1 MKLKQFTI
9 PKDRREFDILMTKG
23 SQIIS
28 LNDGYSNKR
37 MVYIEGDS
45 TIKSY
50 RSFVLVRIDEGLP
63 PYQSVFIGKYD
74 IRSEEWQYIYLFE
87 VFKPKDPYS

>member
-28 LNDGYSNKR
+28 SNEDYV
-37 MVYIEGDS
+37 VYIKGD
-45 TIKSY
+45 TIEKSY
-50 RSFVLVRIDEGLP
+50 RSFIIVKIDEGLP
-63 PYQSVFIGKYD
+63 PYQSVFIGSVENIHPKY
-74 IRSEEWQYIYLFE
+74 IFE
-87 VFKPKDPYS
+87 VFKPKDPYP

>member
-28 LNDGYSNKR
+28 SNEDYV
-37 MVYIEGDS
+37 VYIKGDS
-45 TIKSY
+45 IEKSY
-50 RSFVLVRIDEGLP
+50 RSFIIVKIDEGLP

-87 VFKPKDPYS
+87 VFKPKDPYP